1 MGGWVD
7 LDMIKRIL
15 PLLLFI
21 GLAFWSCE
29 DNKDHSENSA
39 LVGTWSVLSAKEYS
53 SSNCDGEYID
63 MIQYIFMGGEGQFLI
78 NLSEDGS
85 LSSSIN
91 VTIT

>member
-1 MGGWVD
+1 MVRY
-7 LDMIKRIL
+7 IS
-15 PLLLFI
+15 LLLFI

-29 DNKDHSENSA
+29 DEAETEASDDDSENST
-39 LVGTWSVLSAKEYS
+39 LVGTWSVLSAKEYC
-53 SSNCDGEYID
+53 SSNCDGEYVD
-63 MIQYIFMGGEGQFLI
+63 MIQYMFMGGEGQFLI

>member
-1 MGGWVD
+1 MVRY
-7 LDMIKRIL
+7 IS
-15 PLLLFI
+15 LLLFI

-29 DNKDHSENSA
+29 DEAETEASDDDTENST